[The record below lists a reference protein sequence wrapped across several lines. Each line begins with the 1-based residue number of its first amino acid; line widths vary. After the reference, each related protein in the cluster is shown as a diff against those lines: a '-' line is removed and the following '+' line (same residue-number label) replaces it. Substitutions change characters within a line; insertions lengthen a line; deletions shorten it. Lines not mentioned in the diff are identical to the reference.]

1 MTTVKTTAS
10 DRSRTLQRLPLLC
23 LASAL
28 LLAAPCAMAQPGAP
42 ASVPAADAPDAPS
55 GTEGTPT
62 FSYRWLAGSTFHSVS
77 TPGSYTYY
85 GAGCIQPS
93 GTGTRTFHHKLLLP
107 QGSLVKY
114 VRLYYRNTSTANT
127 PTAYFTTYNMV
138 GGITD
143 HGFVSGSN
151 IGGYSSALSG
161 EMNYTVDHIAE
172 PINIDVSL
180 GSVTDGS
187 VQFCGVR
194 VAYYAP
200 ELEIDIFKDGF
211 E

>member
-55 GTEGTPT
+55 GTEGTALT
-62 FSYRWLAGSTFHSVS
+62 FSYQWLAGSTFHPVS
-77 TPGSYTYY
+77 TPGSYSYAS
-85 GAGCIQPS
+85 AGCIYPS
-93 GTGTRTFHHKLLLP
+93 ATGAPLFHHKLLLP
-107 QGSLVKY
+107 EGSLVKY
-114 VRLYYRNTSTANT
+114 VRMYYRNGSASNA
-127 PTAYFTTYNMV
+127 PTAFFTTYDMT
-138 GGITD
+138 GGFNQRMT
-143 HGFVSGSN
+143 VSGPSTS
-151 IGGYSSALSG
+151 GYGQILSG
-161 EMNYTVDHIAE
+161 EMNYTVDHSVE
-172 PINIDVSL
+172 PINIAVNL
-180 GSVTDGS
+180 GSVIDGS

-200 ELEIDIFKDGF
+200 LLPEIFMDGF

>member
-1 MTTVKTTAS
+1 MTIVNTPAS
-10 DRSRTLQRLPLLC
+10 TGSRTLRYLPGLC
-23 LASAL
+23 LASLL
-28 LLAAPCAMAQPGAP
+28 LLAASGALAQPDA
-42 ASVPAADAPDAPS
+42 ATSVPAVDAPDAPS

-62 FSYRWLAGSTFHSVS
+62 FSYRWLTGSTFHPVS
-77 TPGSYTYY
+77 TPGPFAYST
-85 GAGCIQPS
+85 AGCIQPS

-143 HGFVSGSN
+143 HSFVAGSN
-151 IGGYSSALSG
+151 IGGYGSALSG
-161 EMNYTVDHIAE
+161 EMNYTVDHTAE

>member
-1 MTTVKTTAS
+1 M
-10 DRSRTLQRLPLLC
+10 
-23 LASAL
+23 
-28 LLAAPCAMAQPGAP
+28 
-42 ASVPAADAPDAPS
+42 
-55 GTEGTPT
+55 
-62 FSYRWLAGSTFHSVS
+62 
-77 TPGSYTYY
+77 
-85 GAGCIQPS
+85 
-93 GTGTRTFHHKLLLP
+93 
-107 QGSLVKY
+107 KY

-143 HGFVSGSN
+143 HSFVSGSN
-151 IGGYSSALSG
+151 IGGYSSAVSG

-200 ELEIDIFKDGF
+200 LPPEIFMDGF